1 MTGKYKESDFSGIRT
16 IPFEERVSKVSLDD
30 YGKPAKGG
38 SAFREWFDLL
48 PDQLA
53 GSRIKEIVRS
63 MEEARSS
70 GKQEIIWMIG
80 AHVIKCGLP
89 LYLIEMMKTGF
100 MTSLAVNGAC
110 AIHDIE
116 IAFFGKT
123 SEDVAAN
130 LKKGIFGFTEET
142 ASLLAEAVDD
152 GVTDGLGLGEAIGRY
167 ISRKKAPN
175 RDKSLFASA
184 YEHDIPVTVHIA
196 IGTDI
201 INQHPSYDG
210 SAWGGLSY
218 RDFRI
223 FCQRVENLGFE
234 GGIVVNAGSAVI
246 LPEVF
251 LKAFSVARNKGAS
264 FSRITTCNLDI
275 IQHYRPG
282 ENVLNRP
289 ASFGGRS
296 IAITGHHEI
305 IIPILYSALIS

>member
-1 MTGKYKESDFSGIRT
+1 MTGKYKESDFSNIRT
-16 IPFEERVSKVSLDD
+16 IPFSERTSKVSLDD
-30 YGKPAKGG
+30 YGKPVKGG
-38 SAFREWFDLL
+38 SSFRDWFDSL

-53 GSRIKEIVRS
+53 GSKIKEIARS
-63 MEEARSS
+63 LEEAASS
-70 GKQEIIWMIG
+70 ESQEIIWMIG

-89 LYLIEMMKTGF
+89 PYLIEMMDAGF

-123 SEDVAAN
+123 SEDVAEN

-142 ASLLAEAVDD
+142 VALLAEAVTE
-152 GVTDGLGLGEAIGRY
+152 GVDDGLGLGEAIGRY

-175 RDKSLFASA
+175 SDKSLFASA
-184 YEHDIPVTVHIA
+184 YEADIPVTVHIS

-210 SAWGGLSY
+210 SAWGMLSY

-223 FCQRVENLGFE
+223 FCARIENLGNE
-234 GGIVVNAGSAVI
+234 GGVVINAGSAVI

-264 FSRITTCNLDI
+264 FSDITTCNLDM

-305 IIPILYSALIS
+305 LIPILHSALIL

>member
-1 MTGKYKESDFSGIRT
+1 MTGKYKESDFSEIRT
-16 IPFEERVSKVSLDD
+16 IPFAERTNKVSLDD
-30 YGKPAKGG
+30 YGNPVKGG
-38 SAFREWFDLL
+38 SGFREWFDSL
-48 PDQLA
+48 PDQAA

-63 MEEARSS
+63 IEEARSS
-70 GKQEIIWMIG
+70 DNQEIIWMIG

-89 LYLIEMMKTGF
+89 LYLIEMMKNGF

-123 SEDVAAN
+123 SEDVAEN

-142 ASLLAEAVDD
+142 AALLAEAVDD
-152 GVTDGLGLGEAIGRY
+152 GVVKGLGLGEAIGRY
-167 ISRKKAPN
+167 ICRKKAPN

-223 FCQRVENLGFE
+223 FCGRVENIGCE
-234 GGIVVNAGSAVI
+234 GGVVVNAGSAVI

-264 FSRITTCNLDI
+264 FSGITTCNLDM

-305 IIPILYSALIS
+305 LIPILYSALIS